1 MFTMRTFHRRTAVSL
16 AAVSLA
22 GVCLLATACGTSSST
37 PGSSK
42 TITVTVTPP
51 ASTRTVTV
59 TPPTGPCLTR
69 DLRLTIGAQNGA
81 AGTIYYP
88 IDLTN
93 VSSTACTLY
102 GYPGVSFVT
111 APHGTIIGAPAGRRE
126 IAGITP
132 ALIMLQAG
140 ATAHAVVADSDVIT
154 SNQCHNHQVPVHTI
168 QVYPPGQYTALF
180 ASFLGTG
187 CADKSLVVMW
197 VSPVRSGS

>member
-1 MFTMRTFHRRTAVSL
+1 MFAMRTFHRLTAGNL

-22 GVCLLATACGTSSST
+22 GLCLLATACGTPAST

-42 TITVTVTPP
+42 TVTATATPPAPTKTVTVTP
-51 ASTRTVTV
+51 STAPCRT
-59 TPPTGPCLTR
+59 G
-69 DLRLTIGAQNGA
+69 DLRLRVGAANGA

-88 IDLTN
+88 IEFTN
-93 VSSTACTLY
+93 VSSAACTLY

-132 ALIMLQAG
+132 ALITLRAD
-140 ATAHAVVADSDVIT
+140 ATAHAILADSDVLT
-154 SNQCHNHQVPVHTI
+154 SNQCHQHQVAARTV

-180 ASFLGTG
+180 APFSGTG
-187 CADKSLVVMW
+187 CADRSLVVMW
-197 VSPVRSGS
+197 VSPVTSGS